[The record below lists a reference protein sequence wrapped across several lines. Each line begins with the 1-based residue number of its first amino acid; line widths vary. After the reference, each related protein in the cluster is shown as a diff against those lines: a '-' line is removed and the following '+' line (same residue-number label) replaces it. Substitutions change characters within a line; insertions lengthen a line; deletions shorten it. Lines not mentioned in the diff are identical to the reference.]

1 MSNYGFIFRKNE
13 LKNLCIQCIRNA
25 IHISGFRKFY
35 IILILLSPKVENHA
49 VSQAQAPRFGYQPE
63 SSHIPDPANSCP
75 AERTILPLLD
85 EQGNQFSF
93 QDFLFDTNALQL
105 QNCCATDAT
114 SPSYP
119 QNAVTTMQ
127 SQKMDSRQGHA
138 MEVQTPQ
145 ACYNQAR
152 TTKPSFRKWDGN
164 YVVGTIWGNVR
175 KCFGCKHEFLPAS
188 SPDNQFVLVRP
199 ESDRY
204 FDKKTKSWRLGRKST
219 RYYHMSLQCV
229 QRSNPQFSATQ
240 LIVPANTPAAV
251 KAVLLERFGMYL

>member
-1 MSNYGFIFRKNE
+1 MPQSEVVIECQKVLADNRPSMDGNQGAR
-13 LKNLCIQCIRNA
+13 
-25 IHISGFRKFY
+25 
-35 IILILLSPKVENHA
+35 LSPEVENHA
-49 VSQAQAPRFGYQPE
+49 ISQAQSPRFGYEPE

-75 AERTILPLLD
+75 AESIILPHLD

-93 QDFLFDTNALQL
+93 LDFLYDTNALQL
-105 QNCCATDAT
+105 QNCYATEAT

-119 QNAVTTMQ
+119 QNAAPMQ
-127 SQKMDSRQGHA
+127 SEKMDSRQGHA

-152 TTKPSFRKWDGN
+152 TPKPSLPKSDCN

-188 SPDNQFVLVRP
+188 APDNQFVLVRP
-199 ESDRY
+199 ESDWY
-204 FDKKTKSWRLGRKST
+204 FDKQTKSWRLGRKSN

-229 QRSNPQFSATQ
+229 QRNNPQFSATQ

-251 KAVLLERFGMYL
+251 KAVLFERFGMYL